1 MSKGSLFFGNA
12 SGKLGQVVLT
22 TVKGQQIA
30 RAWQPKVAN
39 PRTSSQ
45 QTQRAKFANAVKFYR
60 RATSNLFK
68 FAFEDKRKTE
78 SDFNAFMRHNVD
90 KAMIVNRA
98 SYDNIAYP
106 AIGYNWLMS
115 AGSLGNVAPAV
126 DGELDQRVTFS
137 QVEFIGTKTPE
148 TLTVADVSQSFMLR
162 LGAVDGDYVTVV
174 AVNASITKIN
184 DKPSALPEWNI
195 VQFRIDSTDSQR
207 KLLDIFNEQKDGDW
221 GATITKIN
229 DSNYITATNMSG
241 STWMAVIL
249 SRVTTNGVLVSTSD
263 LVGSK
268 VSNDIY
274 NASLQLGYRSAALNS
289 WNRQNEAIL
298 KGAIYKESSL

>member
-45 QTQRAKFANAVKFYR
+45 QTQRAKFANSVKFYR

-68 FAFEDKRKTE
+68 FAFEDKKKTE
-78 SDFNAFMRHNVD
+78 SDYNAFMRHNVD

-115 AGSLGNVAPAV
+115 AGSLGNVAPVA
-126 DGELDQRVTFS
+126 DAQLDNRVTFT
-137 QVEFIGTKTPE
+137 QVGFAGTKEPE
-148 TLTVADVSQSFMLR
+148 ALTVADVSQSFMLR
-162 LGAVDGDYVTVV
+162 LGALEGDYVTVV
-174 AVNASITKIN
+174 AVNASIKKIN
-184 DKPSALPEWNI
+184 DVPTNLPEWSI
-195 VQFRIDSTDSQR
+195 VQFRIDTTDNTHNV
-207 KLLDIFNEQKDGDW
+207 LDIIKEQKGEDW
-221 GATITKIN
+221 GATITKI
-229 DSNYITATNMSG
+229 DDTNYITATNMSG

-289 WNRQNEAIL
+289 WNRQSEAIL